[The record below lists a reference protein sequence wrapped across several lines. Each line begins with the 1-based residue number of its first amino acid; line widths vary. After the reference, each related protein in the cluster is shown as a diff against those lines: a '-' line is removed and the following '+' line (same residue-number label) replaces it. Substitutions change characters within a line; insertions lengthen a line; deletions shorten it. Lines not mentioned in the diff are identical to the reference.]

1 MQKVF
6 LQRGIKMKKKS
17 TICFVLSVI
26 VIAAVAYIGAFGLN
40 FDGGSYRINSFG
52 ESINKGLD
60 LQGGVSVIEQVTQKN
75 VSSDTMNRTVQLLN
89 LRVNKMGVSE
99 TNVVQQGK
107 DEIRVEVPGN
117 FTEEEVLNTI
127 GKTGKLT
134 FTGPD
139 KKVILTG
146 DDVKSAAV
154 GYDQTNKPVV
164 NLTMTDAGTKKF
176 ADATTKFLGQKIA
189 IYMDS
194 DQLIDPTVDSVI
206 ADGNAQISEST
217 IAEAKQNADIINA
230 GALPVTLKAIQ
241 VQQISAT
248 LGADALPLSV
258 KAGLIGISIVL
269 VLMFIWFRGAGIMAD
284 IALVSYIVL
293 VLLVF
298 SNLGVTLSLA
308 SIAAFLLMVGMAVDA
323 NVLAFARIKEELRS
337 GKSIKTATNSGFRNA
352 LSSIVDSNTNTIIAG
367 VVLYFLGTGEVK
379 GFALTLVIGVLVS
392 LFTALVVT
400 KHLLIW
406 AINMG
411 MISKPEHFGVK
422 RG

>member
-1 MQKVF
+1 
-6 LQRGIKMKKKS
+6 MKKKS

-26 VIAAVAYIGAFGLN
+26 VIAAAAYLGAFGLN
-40 FDGGSYRINSFG
+40 LDGGSYRINSFG

-75 VSSDTMNRTVQLLN
+75 VSSETMNRTVQLLT

-99 TNVVQQGK
+99 TDVRQDGK
-107 DEIRVEVPGN
+107 DKIRVQVPGK
-117 FTEEEVLNTI
+117 FTEAEVLDTI

-139 KKVILTG
+139 NKVILTG
-146 DDVKSAAV
+146 EDVKSAAA
-154 GYDQTNKPVV
+154 GYDSTNKPVI
-164 NLTMTDAGTKKF
+164 NLVLTDAGTKKF
-176 ADATTKFLGQKIA
+176 ADATNKFIGQKIA
-189 IYMDS
+189 ISMDG
-194 DQLIDPTVDSVI
+194 DQLTNPTVDTVI
-206 ADGNAQISEST
+206 ADGNAQISGETT
-217 IAEAKQNADIINA
+217 IADAKQKADIINA
-230 GALPVTLKAIQ
+230 GALPVTLKAAE

-248 LGADALPLSV
+248 LGANALPLSV
-258 KAGLIGISIVL
+258 KAGLIGIAIVL

-284 IALVSYIVL
+284 IALVLYIVL

-298 SNLGVTLSLA
+298 SSLGVALSLA
-308 SIAAFLLMVGMAVDA
+308 SIAGFLLTVGMAVDA
-323 NVLAFARIKEELRS
+323 NVLAFARIKEELS
-337 GKSIKTATNSGFRNA
+337 TGKSIRTATNSGFKNA

-367 VVLYFLGTGEVK
+367 VVLYFLGSGEVQ

-400 KHLLIW
+400 KHLLNW

-411 MISKPEHFGVK
+411 MINKPEHFGVK